1 MILASRDVGFKD
13 SRKSP
18 KMLLQNSDVGVCP
31 CHKLKPLPFPLTDTA
46 ICVALELA
54 EVQNIP
60 ASREE
65 KT

>member
-1 MILASRDVGFKD
+1 MS
-13 SRKSP
+13 
-18 KMLLQNSDVGVCP
+18 LQNSDAGVCP
-31 CHKLKPLPFPLTDTA
+31 CHKLKPLPFPLTAPA

-60 ASREE
+60 VSREE